1 MERRDLDSAQ
11 VAPPDRARSATG
23 PPAIELRHLRYFLM
37 VSEELH
43 FRRAA
48 ERLFMA
54 QPPLSQAIRRL
65 EEELGVQL
73 LARTSRAVALTEAGR
88 AFAEHARKVVA
99 SLDLAVAEARRAGG
113 GGSTLQIGFAP
124 YLPIDLVVRFL
135 DALHECE
142 PGVRPQVKQLLAF
155 EQIARLH
162 SGELDLG
169 IFPSDGSEP
178 KLQTELLV
186 AGEPLT
192 AFLRPDHPLAE
203 KAMLGPQDLAE
214 ETLITVQPAVNPRF
228 VAWLGALERIGYR
241 FGGLH
246 EVGSNTR
253 DWILAVAEGAGVML
267 LPGSA
272 LEIGDARTIVV
283 LRPLDPPLLMPDT
296 VVAWPTR
303 PPTQLRA
310 LTDEISELTRA
321 LRATMSSAST
331 R

>member
-1 MERRDLDSAQ
+1 MDRQDPDSAQ
-11 VAPPDRARSATG
+11 APPPDRVRSATG

-48 ERLFMA
+48 ERLYMA

-65 EEELGVQL
+65 EDELGVQL
-73 LARTSRAVALTEAGR
+73 LKRTSRAVALTEAGR
-88 AFAEHARKVVA
+88 AFAEHARKVVTGV
-99 SLDLAVAEARRAGG
+99 DLAVAEARRAGG

-135 DALHECE
+135 DALHERA
-142 PGVRPQVKQLLAF
+142 PGVRPKVKQLLAF
-155 EQIARLH
+155 EQIGRLQ

-169 IFPSDGSEP
+169 IFPSADSVP
-178 KLQTELLV
+178 KLETELLV

-203 KAMLGPQDLAE
+203 KNVLGPDDLAE
-214 ETLITVQPAVNPRF
+214 ETLVTVQSAANPRF
-228 VAWLGALERIGYR
+228 VAWLSELERMGYR

-246 EVGSNTR
+246 EVGSDTR

-267 LPGSA
+267 LPASA
-272 LEIGDARTIVV
+272 LEPGDARTIVV
-283 LRPLDPPLLMPDT
+283 RRPLDPPVMMPDT
-296 VVAWPTR
+296 VVAWRTR
-303 PPTQLRA
+303 PPAQLRA
-310 LTDEISELTRA
+310 LTDEIRELTRG
-321 LRATMSSAST
+321 LRATMSSAPS
-331 R
+331 

>member
-1 MERRDLDSAQ
+1 MDQQDPDGAQ
-11 VAPPDRARSATG
+11 VAGTERAQSATG
-23 PPAIELRHLRYFLM
+23 RPAIELRHLRYFLM

-48 ERLFMA
+48 ERLYMA
-54 QPPLSQAIRRL
+54 QPPLSQAIRKL

-88 AFAEHARKVVA
+88 AFAEHARKVVT

-113 GGSTLQIGFAP
+113 GSSTLQIGFAP

-135 DALHECE
+135 DALHERK

-155 EQIARLH
+155 EQIGRLQ

-169 IFPSDGSEP
+169 IFPSVDSLP
-178 KLQTELLV
+178 KLETERLV

-203 KAMLGPQDLAE
+203 KTVLGPDDLAE
-214 ETLITVQPAVNPRF
+214 ETLITVQSAANPRF
-228 VAWLGALERIGYR
+228 VAWLSQLEGIGYR
-241 FGGLH
+241 FRGLH
-246 EVGSNTR
+246 EVGSDTR
-253 DWILAVAEGAGVML
+253 DWMLAVAEGAGVML

-272 LEIGDARTIVV
+272 LELEDARTIVV
-283 LRPLDPPLLMPDT
+283 RRPLDPPMVMPDT
-296 VVAWPTR
+296 VVAWRTR
-303 PPTQLRA
+303 PPAQLRA
-310 LTDEISELTRA
+310 LTDEIGELTRA
-321 LRATMSSAST
+321 LRATMSSIST
-331 R
+331 